1 MAPLLTSAKSS
12 HNNSSKK
19 PKKMTLKITGKR
31 ADLQV
36 GANRDDNNILMLV
49 C

>member
-1 MAPLLTSAKSS
+1 MAG
-12 HNNSSKK
+12 
-19 PKKMTLKITGKR
+19 KMAGKMILKITGKR
-31 ADLQV
+31 ADSQV

>member
-1 MAPLLTSAKSS
+1 MAGKIAR
-12 HNNSSKK
+12 
-19 PKKMTLKITGKR
+19 KMILKITGKR

-36 GANRDDNNILMLV
+36 GANRGDNNILMLV